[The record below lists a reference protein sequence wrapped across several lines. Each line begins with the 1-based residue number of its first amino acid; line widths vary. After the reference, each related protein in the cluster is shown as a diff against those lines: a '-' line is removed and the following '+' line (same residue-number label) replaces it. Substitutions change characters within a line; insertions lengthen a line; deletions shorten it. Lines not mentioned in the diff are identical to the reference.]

1 LSFEELVSTRVQG
14 LRVLRSVFFQKIS
27 YPQGFKGQ
35 GLRVSKV
42 RNSYPQGVQGFSS
55 FEERLFSKN
64 FGLKIGILKATISN
78 TFFRRENSG
87 VNPENI
93 YNMFGVEQINKLATT
108 FLL

>member
-78 TFFRRENSG
+78 NNTFFRRENSV
-87 VNPENI
+87 VNPEN
-93 YNMFGVEQINKLATT
+93 NLPPKVVELWV
-108 FLL
+108 